1 MGVRRFLQDAW
12 LYSQQCLAL
21 FVMPRRLH
29 LLLPRAQS
37 TTSFVWLICVTL
49 RIHLCHVTFWCGTY
63 THSSL
68 SDTCAMTYWATTHSN
83 VRHVTFYSSPL
94 DLRNY
99 VTCMCMWRC
108 IMTCTRTS
116 TTRKHHER
124 QRAIARE
131 TARALERVSAHT
143 RANERGERQINLWV
157 TLALLSISRN
167 PFLNAQQQR
176 QHGLVI
182 HTVKRS
188 IQISPLGPP

>member
-1 MGVRRFLQDAW
+1 MRDI
-12 LYSQQCLAL
+12 
-21 FVMPRRLH
+21 M
-29 LLLPRAQS
+29 
-37 TTSFVWLICVTL
+37 
-49 RIHLCHVTFWCGTY
+49 CHVTCWCGTY

-83 VRHVTFYSSPL
+83 VRQVTDCCFYQSPL
-94 DLRNY
+94 DLGNY

-182 HTVKRS
+182 HTVKHS